1 MDVLVL
7 GGGYAGVTLARRLSD
22 RLPDDA
28 ALTLVDDTGRHLV
41 KHEVHRVIRDPSL
54 AEVIEIDLAELVP
67 DATLREARVEA
78 VDPDART
85 VNLADG
91 ETLSYDAC
99 AVCLGATPAFH
110 GIEGAA
116 EHGNPLST
124 VDDALAIRE
133 AALPAI
139 EDEGRVVVAGAGLS
153 GVQVAGELAAMADA
167 RDADAEVLL
176 LERLSRVAPAFD
188 DAFSDAVRETLTAA
202 GVAVRTDATVAAVDG
217 DDVELADGE
226 SVAHDALVWTGGIA
240 GPAALDGER
249 PQVRSTMELGASTF
263 VMGDAARVVDADGE
277 AVPASAQAAI
287 REAPVVA
294 ANLLALVGDDDSGGF
309 RPRLDQFAFDSPGW
323 VVSVGDDAVAQVG
336 PSVVRG
342 RAALAL
348 KATVG
353 AGYLSSVGAV
363 RDAVGLVNEELGLA
377 DAVE

>member
-1 MDVLVL
+1 MNVLVL
-7 GGGYAGVTLARRLSD
+7 GGGYAGVTLARRLTG

-28 ALTLVDDTGRHLV
+28 TLTLVDDTGEHLV
-41 KHEVHRVIRDPSL
+41 KHEVHRVVREPSL
-54 AEVIEIDLAELVP
+54 AETITIDLAELV
-67 DATLREARVEA
+67 DADVREGRVER
-78 VDPDART
+78 VDPDGET
-85 VNLADG
+85 VELADG

-110 GIEGAA
+110 GIDGAR
-116 EHGNPLST
+116 EHGHPLST
-124 VDDALAIRE
+124 VEDALAIRE
-133 AALPAI
+133 AALPVL
-139 EDEGRVVVAGAGLS
+139 DREGRIVVAGAGLS

-188 DAFSDAVRETLTAA
+188 AEFSAAIRETLEAA
-202 GVAVRTDATVAAVDG
+202 GVAIRTDAAVDAVDAEG
-217 DDVELADGE
+217 VDLDSGE
-226 SVAHDALVWTGGIA
+226 RLAHDALVWTGGIA
-240 GPAALDGER
+240 GGPALAGER
-249 PQVRSTMELGASTF
+249 PQVRATMELGPSTF
-263 VMGDAARVVDADGE
+263 VLGDAARVVDADGE

-294 ANLLALVGDDDSGGF
+294 DNVLATLDGADGDGGF
-309 RPRLDQFAFDSPGW
+309 RPRLDRFAFDSPGW

-363 RDAVGLVNEELGLA
+363 QDAVSLVNEELGLA
-377 DAVE
+377 AAVE

>member
-7 GGGYAGVTLARRLSD
+7 GGGYAGVALARRLGD

-28 ALTLVDDTGRHLV
+28 DLTLVDDTGQHLV
-41 KHEVHRVIRDPSL
+41 KHEVHRVVREPSL
-54 AEVIEIDLAELVP
+54 AETITLDLAALVP
-67 DATLREARVEA
+67 DAELREGRVAA

-85 VNLADG
+85 VALADG

-110 GIEGAA
+110 GIDGAR
-116 EHGNPLST
+116 EHGHPLST
-124 VDDALAIRE
+124 VEDALAIRE
-133 AALPAI
+133 ATVPVI
-139 EDEGRVVVAGAGLS
+139 EADGRIVVAGAGLS

-167 RDADAEVLL
+167 RDADGEVLL

-188 DAFSDAVRETLTAA
+188 ADFSDAIRSTLAAA
-202 GVAVRTDATVAAVDG
+202 GVTVRTDAAVAAADADGVDLTDG
-217 DDVELADGE
+217 DRI
-226 SVAHDALVWTGGIA
+226 AHDALVWTGGIA

-249 PQVRSTMELGASTF
+249 PRVRSTMQLGESTF
-263 VMGDAARVVDADGE
+263 VLGDAARVVDADGE

-287 REAPVVA
+287 REAPAVA
-294 ANLLALVGDDDSGGF
+294 ANVLALVGDDDADGF

-363 RDAVGLVNEELGLA
+363 RDAVGLVNEELNLA
-377 DAVE
+377 GAVE